1 MKEIN
6 NEKKRKRDQMGKCLQ
21 ITFVALNLLIGI
33 GGLALL
39 GLSLWLLFDSDSFY
53 KLVDVAQEYS
63 NTVNND
69 TSKDVPEEFTSMMT
83 VFEGAIYFAIAVG
96 AFTALLSMLGAFGGC
111 CKNKLMLTIYMIFV
125 FILICAELA
134 LVILSFV
141 KYPIIDDFVGERFD
155 LYTSDAGQ
163 NAEAT
168 FNNEFVDIMR
178 TTLDCCEWDIP
189 ANATAIDAPAT
200 CCNPTLATCS
210 INDTT
215 YRSDLCEDQ
224 LRKAGAILGGVGAG
238 VLVLEIFGIIAAVRL
253 RKKTDR
259 YA

>member
-1 MKEIN
+1 
-6 NEKKRKRDQMGKCLQ
+6 MGKCLQ
-21 ITFVALNLLIGI
+21 IIFVALNLLIGI

-53 KLVDVAQEYS
+53 KLVDVAQETFNN
-63 NTVNND
+63 NT
-69 TSKDVPEEFTSMMT
+69 SEDVPEEFTSMMT

-111 CKNKLMLTIYMIFV
+111 CKNKFMLTIYMILV
-125 FILICAELA
+125 FLLICAELA

-155 LYTSDAGQ
+155 LYTSDLTGKDAG
-163 NAEAT
+163 AT
-168 FNNEFVDIMR
+168 FNNEFVDVMR
-178 TTLDCCEWDIP
+178 TTLDCCEWDSP
-189 ANATAIDAPAT
+189 ANATAIEAPAT
-200 CCNPTLATCS
+200 CCNPTLATCTV
-210 INDTT
+210 NDTT
-215 YRSDLCEDQ
+215 YRGDLCEEQ
-224 LRKAGAILGGVGAG
+224 LKKAGAILGGVGAG
-238 VLVLEIFGIIAAVRL
+238 ILVLEIFGIIAAVRL

>member
-6 NEKKRKRDQMGKCLQ
+6 NEKRDQMGKCLQ

-53 KLVDVAQEYS
+53 KLVDVAQETFNN
-63 NTVNND
+63 NT
-69 TSKDVPEEFTSMMT
+69 SEDVPEEFTSMMT

-111 CKNKLMLTIYMIFV
+111 CKNKFMLTIYMIFV

-163 NAEAT
+163 NAGAT
-168 FNNEFVDIMR
+168 FNNEFVDVMR
-178 TTLDCCEWDIP
+178 TTLDCCEWNSP

-200 CCNPTLATCS
+200 CCNPTLDACS

-224 LRKAGAILGGVGAG
+224 LRKAGAILGGIGAG

>member
-1 MKEIN
+1 
-6 NEKKRKRDQMGKCLQ
+6 MGKCLQ
-21 ITFVALNLLIGI
+21 IIFVALNLLIGI

-39 GLSLWLLFDSDSFY
+39 GLSLWLLFDSESFY
-53 KLVDVAQEYS
+53 KLVDVAQETFNN
-63 NTVNND
+63 NT
-69 TSKDVPEEFTSMMT
+69 SEDVPEEFTSMMT

-111 CKNKLMLTIYMIFV
+111 CKNKFMLTIYMILV
-125 FILICAELA
+125 FLLIIAELA

-155 LYTSDAGQ
+155 LYTSSSTDQ
-163 NAEAT
+163 NAGAT
-168 FNNEFVDIMR
+168 FNNEFVDVMR
-178 TTLDCCEWDIP
+178 TTLDCCEWDSP
-189 ANATAIDAPAT
+189 ANATALEAPAT
-200 CCNPTLATCS
+200 CCNPTIATCS

-215 YRSDLCEDQ
+215 YRSDLCEEQ
-224 LRKAGAILGGVGAG
+224 LKKAGAILGGIGAG

-253 RKKTDR
+253 RKKTDQ